1 LPPTIAYQAG
11 ATSWRGGAGAEA
23 EVEAGRAAAGGGGAP
38 AAIGI
43 TPDGAEATARGAAAT
58 PEGEEA
64 TPDGEEAT
72 PDGEEATPDGEEATP
87 DGEEATPDGEEATPE
102 GEDAAPGAGLGWS
115 TATEIRLWHCLQRIL
130 TDVFPATLSSAMTYF
145 LPHLVQVT
153 FTWGACRR
161 SFGPR
166 NHWPGGTLAVVTLT
180 WKRCDTT

>member
-87 DGEEATPDGEEATPE
+87 DGEEATPE
-102 GEDAAPGAGLGWS
+102 GEDAAPDAGLGWS